1 MAKSLSKTRVSN
13 IYLRKIYQYINIFLI
28 TCIYI
33 SKLFTFYCYSQ
44 TNNAPFLRPAVLQDY
59 SSDGDTEDE

>member
-13 IYLRKIYQYINIFLI
+13 FTLENISFGIHFGLDI
-28 TCIYI
+28 ELNY
-33 SKLFTFYCYSQ
+33 FYRYSQ